1 MYMYYTDECD
11 GVDSNENFKKRPN
24 SNSFVSKKKLKCV
37 LKKILKNGPNVF
49 QTFLKSL
56 RLKSGSR

>member
-11 GVDSNENFKKRPN
+11 GVDSNENLKKRPN

-37 LKKILKNGPNVF
+37 LKKIKKNGPNVF

>member
-11 GVDSNENFKKRPN
+11 GVDSNENLKKRPN

>member
-37 LKKILKNGPNVF
+37 LKKIFKNGPNVF